1 MELQVS
7 YRVCAEIQAKSVLRR
22 KADGDRGNTSGVV
35 PVERRRNHRSRSMP
49 RSYSYVGKH
58 PAQDECIRIYGV
70 SERKEQPDD
79 LPKMG
84 QHEIQVQESA
94 ILVQRVLRGYCHIF
108 LWTLF

>member
-7 YRVCAEIQAKSVLRR
+7 YGVCAEIQAKSVLRR

-35 PVERRRNHRSRSMP
+35 PVERSRNHRSRSMP